1 MTEFSSK
8 MLASIILFAAPL
20 YSTLSTS
27 MNTTTFVPLFA
38 ERAWAFA
45 KMVPTQLPSPP
56 QFLGY
61 DTFGLNWVNSTQI
74 HHTFNSVTQNSE
86 YGHFLIPLASIYI
99 LFFTMLFQAILEN
112 RPVKEVEEKT
122 FKPHPMVRRSM
133 RRREFYRLE

>member
-1 MTEFSSK
+1 MTEFRSK

-27 MNTTTFVPLFA
+27 MNATTFMPIFT
-38 ERAWAFA
+38 ERALAFA

-56 QFLGY
+56 QFPGY
-61 DTFGLNWVNSTQI
+61 DSFGLNWMNTTQI
-74 HHTFNSVTQNSE
+74 HHTFYSVTQNSE
-86 YGHFLIPLASIYI
+86 YGPFLIPMVSIYI
-99 LFFTMLFQAILEN
+99 LFFTMLFQSIMEN

-122 FKPHPMVRRSM
+122 WKPHPMVRRSM